1 MKIRNCDL
9 CTFCKGTTKIIDH
22 LFWNCRKVSEFLNL
36 IKDELDQLAPGFD
49 IGFTQNNLYG
59 KEIFIL
65 GDNRADTGLEVNY
78 VYNIAKKYIW
88 KTRCKRLDEEETLR
102 APTTLLSA
110 AGFFNDLDY
119 RLRRDLVLSRKHPE
133 LRFITMLAARRGIG

>member
-1 MKIRNCDL
+1 M
-9 CTFCKGTTKIIDH
+9 
-22 LFWNCRKVSEFLNL
+22 
-36 IKDELDQLAPGFD
+36 
-49 IGFTQNNLYG
+49 
-59 KEIFIL
+59 

-78 VYNIAKKYIW
+78 VYNIVKKYIW

-102 APTTLLSA
+102 APTTVLSA